1 MKHYSILFS
10 LAVCIPMAFIAAP
23 ASRSLAP
30 TGCTGP
36 LATFCSVS
44 ANCIEAGNIL
54 ANTQT
59 VSGLVT
65 AGSFATPAGPLVSGI
80 SNYAVLLN
88 SFFVTSGDYAL
99 WGDTP
104 AGNISAGITLD
115 PTTGYVTLPTGLFL
129 VQYTAKF
136 YLPPST
142 FGSGYAIL
150 AQGPAGGPLV
160 LLDAPPVAI
169 MGISGD
175 TDDSNSSEPLVTG
188 DALILVTSAANN
200 TIGLN
205 IQSYN
210 GMILAGQEGD
220 ENAELVILQLN

>member
-1 MKHYSILFS
+1 MKNYSMAVS
-10 LAVCIPMAFIAAP
+10 LLALMPMAFIASP
-23 ASRSLAP
+23 AARAVAP

-54 ANTQT
+54 ANTET
-59 VSGLVT
+59 VTGLVT

-80 SNYAVLLN
+80 RNYAVLL
-88 SFFVTSGDYAL
+88 SSETLTTAAYLL

-115 PTTGYVTLPTGLFL
+115 PTTGYITLPTGLFL

-136 YLPPST
+136 YLPPSS

-160 LLDAPPVAI
+160 LLDSPPIAI

-175 TDDSNSSEPLVTG
+175 TDASNSSEPLVTG
-188 DALILVTSAANN
+188 DALILVTSSANN
-200 TIGLN
+200 TIALN
-205 IQSYN
+205 IQLYG
-210 GMILAGQEGD
+210 GMITAPSEGD